1 VTGTWG
7 DGGVGSIILTQTGS
21 SISGTVLVP
30 PTAGVSIGTNS
41 ISGSISGNAVAMT
54 WTLVLIARAEEITIT
69 TTGSSVFSLMATS
82 NTAMSGQVST
92 TATAVCSG
100 SQQFCPPPTTTAST
114 SSVSMVKQ

>member
-1 VTGTWG
+1 M
-7 DGGVGSIILTQTGS
+7 ILTQTGS

-54 WTLVLIARAEEITIT
+54 WTLVLIATSEGITIT
-69 TTGSSVFSLMATS
+69 TTGRSVFSLVATS

-100 SQQFCPPPTTTAST
+100 SQQFCPPPVTTASN
-114 SSVSMVKQ
+114 SSASLVKE